1 MRGALFFVLLAALAA
16 AGILSLL
23 ALTRDDEPAGGVEL
37 LRWDAERED
46 EYVARATRGH
56 APVLYE
62 KSPDGVRASAR
73 RVAGLRE
80 QVERVAS
87 EAGVSPDLLEAMVF
101 LESGGR
107 ADARA
112 SDDLEGAVG
121 LTQILAG
128 TATDLLGMQVDVAR
142 SERLTAAIARAERSG
157 RSERAARLR
166 AERRRADERF
176 NPAAALAGAG
186 RYLQI
191 AEERF
196 GDEELAV
203 VSYHMGIGNLE
214 TALERYG
221 EDDASWAQVY
231 FDSAPDSNESTYRF
245 LYGLGDDSATYLWRV
260 FAARDIM
267 RRHRSGTLGE
277 RPPGRL
283 ASGDDEPL
291 PTDAGLRCGAADC
304 TLAAGAS
311 ATVEA
316 LGEGVRELAGSDS
329 TLTVAR
335 SSGPLLEIRRRYAS
349 PRQAD
354 AFQFMLDRME
364 SLALIRWE
372 RDGGLIDVTVLADP

>member
-1 MRGALFFVLLAALAA
+1 M
-16 AGILSLL
+16 
-23 ALTRDDEPAGGVEL
+23 
-37 LRWDAERED
+37 
-46 EYVARATRGH
+46 
-56 APVLYE
+56 
-62 KSPDGVRASAR
+62 
-73 RVAGLRE
+73 
-80 QVERVAS
+80 
-87 EAGVSPDLLEAMVF
+87 SPDLLEAMVF

-121 LTQILAG
+121 LTQILAD

-157 RSERAARLR
+157 RSGRAARLR

-176 NPAAALAGAG
+176 DPAAALAGAG

-191 AEERF
+191 AEQRF

-267 RRHRSGTLGE
+267 RRHRAGTLGE

-283 ASGDDEPL
+283 ASGDDEPARRRRAAL
-291 PTDAGLRCGAADC
+291 RRRGLHAGGRGERHGGGAGRGRAR
-304 TLAAGAS
+304 AGRSGQRANG
-311 ATVEA
+311 A
-316 LGEGVRELAGSDS
+316 
-329 TLTVAR
+329 AR
-335 SSGPLLEIRRRYAS
+335 SSGPLARHPPQLREPAPGGRVPVHARSDGVAGADPLGARRR
-349 PRQAD
+349 
-354 AFQFMLDRME
+354 
-364 SLALIRWE
+364 
-372 RDGGLIDVTVLADP
+372 ADPHDRAGRELVP

>member
-1 MRGALFFVLLAALAA
+1 MDA
-16 AGILSLL
+16 AG
-23 ALTRDDEPAGGVEL
+23 APPAC
-37 LRWDAERED
+37 
-46 EYVARATRGH
+46 AR
-56 APVLYE
+56 
-62 KSPDGVRASAR
+62 
-73 RVAGLRE
+73 
-80 QVERVAS
+80 
-87 EAGVSPDLLEAMVF
+87 
-101 LESGGR
+101 
-107 ADARA
+107 
-112 SDDLEGAVG
+112 
-121 LTQILAG
+121 
-128 TATDLLGMQVDVAR
+128 
-142 SERLTAAIARAERSG
+142 
-157 RSERAARLR
+157 
-166 AERRRADERF
+166 ERRRADERF
-176 NPAAALAGAG
+176 DPAAALAGAG

-231 FDSAPDSNESTYRF
+231 FDSAPDSNESAYRF

-291 PTDAGLRCGAADC
+291 PADAGLRCGAADC

-316 LGEGVRELAGSDS
+316 LGEGVRELAGADS
-329 TLTVAR
+329 ALTVAR
-335 SSGPLLEIRRRYAS
+335 SSGPLARDPPSLREPAPGRRVPVHARPDGVAGADPLGARRR
-349 PRQAD
+349 AD
-354 AFQFMLDRME
+354 RRDRAGRE
-364 SLALIRWE
+364 L
-372 RDGGLIDVTVLADP
+372 VP